1 MIQLTYTSMAIPLL
15 VMPDIKRILEIA
27 KKYNSENKITGC
39 LLYYKYQFIQ
49 ILEGEEETIEKL
61 YAKIKQDK
69 KHFNVNLLYRN
80 EISERI
86 FLQWSMAFKELN
98 ENTLEELS
106 GTMLF
111 EDNLIRFSEITN
123 KPTLASRLFWKKA
136 IEIIDI

>member
-27 KKYNSENKITGC
+27 EKYNSENKITGC

-49 ILEGEEETIEKL
+49 ILEGEEETIEEL
-61 YAKIKQDK
+61 YAKIKHDK

-80 EISERI
+80 EINERT
-86 FLQWSMAFKELN
+86 FPQWSMAFKKLSES
-98 ENTLEELS
+98 TLEELS

-123 KPTLASRLFWKKA
+123 KPTLSSRLFWKEVT
-136 IEIIDI
+136 EIIAV